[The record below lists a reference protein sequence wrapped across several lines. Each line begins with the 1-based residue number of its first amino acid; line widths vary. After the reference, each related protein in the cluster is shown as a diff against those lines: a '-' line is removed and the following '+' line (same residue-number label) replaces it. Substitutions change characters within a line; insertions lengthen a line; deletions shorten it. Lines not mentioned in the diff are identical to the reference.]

1 MQPKDE
7 LREFKNDK
15 QAKFEE
21 EKMFIIN
28 RTVSQPE
35 TIAKLIEDLINDN
48 EDEGLVKAVR
58 AIFSTDPKIIDVLQ
72 PYLDDKIHDSI
83 LFGLTNIETIPV
95 SEKAEEV
102 TEFKKKL
109 LALKVSKNK
118 GDDDNHLFEFLNQLT
133 NQQLLHLIR
142 GESDEMIAILLAQLS
157 GDRSSFV
164 LQKLDENKRIPIVLK
179 MGKIANIPISI
190 YKKVA
195 AHFSHKALTVS
206 DMKYVAADGVES
218 ILDTI
223 DNLPVTEQQSFVN
236 SIAEKDLNLAKKI
249 RKYFVAFDDIPNVN
263 DEILQTALEDSTT
276 DDLIK
281 ALYNA
286 KEPVKAK
293 ILSVRP
299 DREKELILSEL
310 KNNQEFTSI
319 EIEGAKKNI
328 LLLIRKVLK
337 SRG

>member
-1 MQPKDE
+1 
-7 LREFKNDK
+7 
-15 QAKFEE
+15 
-21 EKMFIIN
+21 
-28 RTVSQPE
+28 
-35 TIAKLIEDLINDN
+35 
-48 EDEGLVKAVR
+48 
-58 AIFSTDPKIIDVLQ
+58 
-72 PYLDDKIHDSI
+72 
-83 LFGLTNIETIPV
+83 
-95 SEKAEEV
+95 
-102 TEFKKKL
+102 
-109 LALKVSKNK
+109 
-118 GDDDNHLFEFLNQLT
+118 
-133 NQQLLHLIR
+133 
-142 GESDEMIAILLAQLS
+142 MIAILLAQLS

-223 DNLPVTEQQSFVN
+223 DNLPITEQQSFVN

-276 DDLIK
+276 DELIK
-281 ALYNA
+281 ALYNS

-319 EIEGAKKNI
+319 EIEGARKNI